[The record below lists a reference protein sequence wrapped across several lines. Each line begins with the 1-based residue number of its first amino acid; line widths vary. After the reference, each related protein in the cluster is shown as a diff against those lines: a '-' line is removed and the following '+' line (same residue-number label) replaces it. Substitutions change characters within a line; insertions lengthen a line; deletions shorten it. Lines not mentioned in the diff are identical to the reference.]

1 MSKKRIKE
9 LDSLIKGH
17 KVAIE
22 NCKDEKIELENKLIL
37 PKVTK
42 QYLDKYFLKTDYFNK
57 KETMLI
63 CVKEILSVYEYR
75 GVKIQFHPNG
85 SLSVDINYIG
95 NFSSIGKEIDSQVWK
110 DELLKVTCLIGTI
123 PYSG

>member
-9 LDSLIKGH
+9 LGSLIKSH
-17 KVAIE
+17 KEAIE
-22 NCKDEKIELENKLIL
+22 DCKKEKVELQNKLIL

-42 QYLDKYFLKTDYFNK
+42 QYLNKYFRKADFFDK

-63 CVKEILSVYEYR
+63 CVKEILSVYEYK

-85 SLSVDINYIG
+85 SLSIDINYIG
-95 NFSSIGKEIDSQVWK
+95 NFSSIGKEVDNEVWK
-110 DELLKVTCLIGTI
+110 DELLRARYLVGEI
-123 PYSG
+123 SFV